1 MHPLIIN
8 CMKRLL
14 TTLLLAPAA
23 ALLMQAAP
31 VEPDN
36 QVIDTLRSAVV
47 TGTRVAMDRDR
58 LPAPVSVVG
67 RATIARSD
75 ESALMPSLMEEVP
88 GLFVTSRGVTG
99 YGVSSGAAG
108 GISLRGFG
116 AGSGRTLVLIDGHP
130 VYQSIYGHA
139 VADEYLADLAER
151 VEVTRGAAS
160 VLYGSNAMGGAINI
174 ITRQPSFLGNRVSVK
189 LMGGSYGTW
198 RASATE
204 QYSNGRFSL
213 TANLG
218 HDRTDGHRPNSAF
231 RSTSGML
238 KASYDLSAAW
248 RLSGDVNLVKAYSEN
263 PGTVDKP
270 MFEGTAD
277 ITRLMS
283 WLSLENHYDK
293 TSGAVNLYFNW
304 GKHDINDGYAAG
316 GNPQPYLFHS
326 TDYQGGFNIF
336 QAVRPWEGG
345 TLTGGVDLKLYGGN
359 AYRNPTTEIY
369 ANHKKLHEEAV
380 YLLAQQLLGRFT
392 FDAGIRMEH
401 HSLYGVEWIPQAGV
415 SVLAWPGASV
425 KFSVSKG
432 FRTPNLRELYMYAV
446 ANENLQPERAWSYD
460 FTISQHAL
468 DGRLNAEL
476 SLFYTRGTNIIEVTV
491 VDGKRANHNV
501 GAFANKGIELSADF
515 QALPTLKF
523 NANYSYL
530 HMSTIYTGAPV
541 HKFYVSGT
549 WTPGRFSANLG
560 LMGIKDLYLS
570 TGEGAVKSSYVDLK
584 ARFAFRIAD
593 WVSVFVRG
601 ENLLNSKYETM
612 LGFPEP
618 GITVLGGVSFNF

>member
-1 MHPLIIN
+1 
-8 CMKRLL
+8 MKRILL
-14 TTLLLAPAA
+14 TLA
-23 ALLMQAAP
+23 ALTAAFMAQAVQP
-31 VEPDN
+31 EQQYV
-36 QVIDTLRSAVV
+36 DTLRSAVV

-58 LPAPVSVVG
+58 LPAPVSVI
-67 RATIARSD
+67 RRETIEHSD
-75 ESALMPSLMEEVP
+75 ESALMPSLMEQVP

-116 AGSGRTLVLIDGHP
+116 AGNGRTLVLIDGHP

-174 ITRQPSFLGNRVSVK
+174 ITRQPNFLGNRVSVK

-204 QYSNGRFSL
+204 QYSSGRFSL
-213 TANLG
+213 TANVA
-218 HDRTDGHRPNSAF
+218 HDRTAGHRDNSAF

-248 RLSGDVNLVKAYSEN
+248 RLSGDVNLVKAYSQN
-263 PGTVDKP
+263 PGTVEKP

-277 ITRLMS
+277 ILRLMS
-283 WLSLENHYDK
+283 WLSLENHYDRS
-293 TSGAVNLYFNW
+293 SGAINLYYNW

-316 GNPQPYLFHS
+316 GKPQPYLFHS

-359 AYRNPTTEIY
+359 AFRNPTTEIY
-369 ANHKKLHEEAV
+369 ADHKKLHEEAV

-415 SVLAWPGASV
+415 SVLAWPGASL
-425 KFSVSKG
+425 KFSASKG

-446 ANENLQPERAWSYD
+446 ANAELKPERAWSYD

-476 SLFYTRGTNIIEVTV
+476 SLFYTKGSNIIEVTV

-501 GAFANKGIELSADF
+501 GAFTNKGIEFSADF
-515 QALPTLKF
+515 QATPTLKF

-530 HMSTIYTGAPV
+530 HMDTIYTGAPV
-541 HKFYVSGT
+541 HKAYFSGT

-570 TGEGAVKSSYVDLK
+570 TGENAVKSSYVDLK
-584 ARFAFRIAD
+584 ARLAFQATD
-593 WVSVFVRG
+593 WLSVFVRG
-601 ENLLNSKYETM
+601 ENLLNRKYETM

-618 GITVLGGVSFNF
+618 GITVLGGVAIRL

>member
-1 MHPLIIN
+1 
-8 CMKRLL
+8 MKKYLL
-14 TTLLLAPAA
+14 TLPALLAA
-23 ALLMQAAP
+23 ALLQAAP
-31 VEPDN
+31 MQPGTEP
-36 QVIDTLRSAVV
+36 VDTLRSAVV
-47 TGTRVAMDRDR
+47 TGTRVAMERDR

-67 RATIARSD
+67 RATIAQSD
-75 ESALMPSLMEEVP
+75 ESALMPSLMEQVP

-99 YGVSSGAAG
+99 YGVSAGAAG
-108 GISLRGFG
+108 GISLRGFN
-116 AGSGRTLVLIDGHP
+116 AGSGRTLILIDGHP
-130 VYQSIYGHA
+130 QYQSIYGHA

-174 ITRQPSFLGNRVSVK
+174 ITRRPDFLGNRVSVK

-213 TANLG
+213 TANVG
-218 HDRTDGHRPNSAF
+218 HDRTAGHRANSAF
-231 RSTSGML
+231 HSTSGML

-248 RLSGDVNLVKAYSEN
+248 RLSGDVNLVKAYSQN
-263 PGTVDKP
+263 PGTVERP

-277 ITRLMS
+277 ILRLMS
-283 WLSLENHYDK
+283 WISLENHYERTD
-293 TSGAVNLYFNW
+293 GGINLYFNW

-316 GNPQPYLFHS
+316 GTPQPYLFHS
-326 TDYQGGFNIF
+326 TDYQGGVNIF
-336 QAVRPWEGG
+336 QAFRPWTGG

-369 ANHKKLHEEAV
+369 ADHKKLHEEAV
-380 YLLAQQLLGRFT
+380 YLLAQQELGAFT

-415 SVLAWPGASV
+415 SWLAGPNTALKLSA
-425 KFSVSKG
+425 SKG

-446 ANENLQPERAWSYD
+446 ANEDLEPERAWSYD
-460 FTISQHAL
+460 FTLSQHWL

-476 SLFYTRGTNIIEVTV
+476 SVFYTKGTNIIEVNV
-491 VDGKRANHNV
+491 VDGKRANRNV
-501 GAFANKGIELSADF
+501 GAFENSGVELSADW

-530 HMSTIYTGAPV
+530 HMGTVYTGAPV
-541 HKFYVSGT
+541 HKVYLSGT
-549 WTPGRFSANLG
+549 WTHGRFSANLG
-560 LMGIKDLYLS
+560 AMGIKDLYLS
-570 TGEGAVKSSYVDLK
+570 TGENAVKSGYVDLK
-584 ARFAFRIAD
+584 CRLSYRIAD

-601 ENLLNSKYETM
+601 ENLLNQSYQTM

-618 GITVLGGVSFNF
+618 GITVLGGVSLNL